1 MVDLSRE
8 VVMSRIFG
16 AVMAA
21 ILLLTGCSSSVAGE
35 VSASPTVGDI
45 SLIKVGASDTLAPA
59 ITWPSSLEFMR
70 NQSSVV
76 WPGEG
81 AVLQDGQPLLLDM
94 YVQSLDTGEVLRN
107 TYDGLPQSYLLA
119 SELLGDDLYR
129 ALLKARVGTR
139 ILSVAPSQKEF
150 QGESAIVIVIDV
162 LPDAAVGE
170 DTPTRDDLPRVTSE
184 ANGQPTIVLNENQE
198 LPTVLTTAA
207 LIRGPGEQIKPGSFI
222 VAQFKA
228 VYTTDGTKDGKS
240 WKAGDV
246 RQSTW
251 PAEQAPFEGQVGKGK
266 LLRGW
271 DEGLIDQ
278 TAGSRVMLVVPEEW
292 GYPGEGTIIY
302 VIDILDVW
310 NKAE

>member
-1 MVDLSRE
+1 
-8 VVMSRIFG
+8 MSRVFA

-21 ILLLTGCSSSVAGE
+21 ILLLSGCSSSSAGD
-35 VSASPTVGDI
+35 VSASPTAGDI

-59 ITWPSSLEFMR
+59 ITWPSGLEFAR

-76 WPGEG
+76 WPGNG
-81 AVLQDGQPLLLDM
+81 AALQDGQALLLDM

-107 TYDGLPQSYLLA
+107 TYDGLPQAYLLA

-162 LPDAAVGE
+162 LPDTAVGE
-170 DTPTRDDLPRVTSE
+170 EMPTRDDLPRVSAE
-184 ANGQPTIVLNENQE
+184 ADGEPTVVLDKNQE
-198 LPTVLTTAA
+198 LPTELTAAA

-222 VAQFKA
+222 VAQFTA
-228 VYTTDGTKDGKS
+228 VYTTDGAKDDKTWS
-240 WKAGDV
+240 AGDV

-251 PAEQAPFEGQVGKGK
+251 PPEQAPFEGQVGKGK

>member
-1 MVDLSRE
+1 
-8 VVMSRIFG
+8 MSRVFA

-21 ILLLTGCSSSVAGE
+21 ILLLSGCSSSSAGD
-35 VSASPTVGDI
+35 VSASPTAGDI

-59 ITWPSSLEFMR
+59 ITWPSGLEFAR

-76 WPGEG
+76 WPGNG
-81 AVLQDGQPLLLDM
+81 AALQDGQALLLDM

-107 TYDGLPQSYLLA
+107 TYDGLPQAYLLA

-162 LPDAAVGE
+162 LPDTAVGE
-170 DTPTRDDLPRVTSE
+170 EMPTRDDLPRVSAE
-184 ANGQPTIVLNENQE
+184 ADGEPTVVLDKNQE
-198 LPTVLTTAA
+198 LPTELTAAA

-228 VYTTDGTKDGKS
+228 VYTTDGAKDDKTWS
-240 WKAGDV
+240 AGDV

-251 PAEQAPFEGQVGKGK
+251 PPEQAPFEGQVGKGK

-292 GYPGEGTIIY
+292 ATRVRERSST
-302 VIDILDVW
+302 
-310 NKAE
+310 

>member
-1 MVDLSRE
+1 MVGLSRE
-8 VVMSRIFG
+8 VVMSRVFA

-21 ILLLTGCSSSVAGE
+21 ILLLSGCSSSSAGD
-35 VSASPTVGDI
+35 VSASPTAGDI

-59 ITWPSSLEFMR
+59 ITWPSGLEFAR

-76 WPGEG
+76 WPGNG
-81 AVLQDGQPLLLDM
+81 AALQDGQALLLDM

-107 TYDGLPQSYLLA
+107 TYDGLPQAYLLA

-162 LPDAAVGE
+162 LPDTAVGE
-170 DTPTRDDLPRVTSE
+170 EMPTRDDLPRVSAE
-184 ANGQPTIVLNENQE
+184 ADGEPTVVLDKNQE
-198 LPTVLTTAA
+198 LPTELTAAA

-228 VYTTDGTKDGKS
+228 VYTTDGAKDDKTWS
-240 WKAGDV
+240 AGDV

-251 PAEQAPFEGQVGKGK
+251 PPEQAPFEGQVGKGK

-292 GYPGEGTIIY
+292 ATRVRERSST
-302 VIDILDVW
+302 
-310 NKAE
+310 